1 MNILVKLLFLT
12 SFNFIVLQPF
22 VLKSKF
28 YQLKKLKANNYG
40 LKMVSNEEIIIK
52 LKEQT
57 EMILQLGQD
66 ISQQKQI
73 NLELIQNISQQKQ
86 NNLELKQNNLELKQ
100 ISVEQTQMILELGK
114 NISQLDGK
122 LTKVVSFSGTLAV
135 QNIACQVLL
144 VCARTQP
151 KMKLISRKSK
161 YFTVTSSEEIHLEKH
176 LAMEYVFKFL
186 IQNNIELTALQL
198 DSIISARNE
207 IIHYQTLG
215 LMIQSIDEAIELV
228 NENAYL
234 LKNFP
239 DECKVIVNYKTF
251 FRAFRLNFNEDQ
263 YKGWVDD
270 VSLDSSGMI
279 I

>member
-1 MNILVKLLFLT
+1 M
-12 SFNFIVLQPF
+12 
-22 VLKSKF
+22 
-28 YQLKKLKANNYG
+28 
-40 LKMVSNEEIIIK
+40 
-52 LKEQT
+52 
-57 EMILQLGQD
+57 
-66 ISQQKQI
+66 
-73 NLELIQNISQQKQ
+73 
-86 NNLELKQNNLELKQ
+86 
-100 ISVEQTQMILELGK
+100 
-114 NISQLDGK
+114 
-122 LTKVVSFSGTLAV
+122 
-135 QNIACQVLL
+135 
-144 VCARTQP
+144 
-151 KMKLISRKSK
+151 
-161 YFTVTSSEEIHLEKH
+161 
-176 LAMEYVFKFL
+176 
-186 IQNNIELTALQL
+186 TALQL